1 MLKYR
6 YHTFFRGEKNMN
18 MFDEA
23 RSLRVMM
30 DMRKLSQKET
40 AKMLCVSQSY
50 IANKLR
56 LLSLDENVIKR
67 IENSS
72 LTERHARAL
81 LRLKGA
87 EEQMKALE
95 IITERSMTVAEA
107 EALVDLLREGEIPKI
122 IAKAP
127 ALKQL
132 DAFVDSLEGSVEALN
147 SKGIKAT
154 KTTSYYGNKMYITVC
169 IEEN

>member
-1 MLKYR
+1 MS
-6 YHTFFRGEKNMN
+6 

-23 RSLRVMM
+23 RSLKVMM

-40 AKMLCVSQSY
+40 AEMLGVSQSY

-56 LLSLDENVIKR
+56 LLKLDKR
-67 IENSS
+67 IARAVEASP

-81 LRLKGA
+81 LRLQGA
-87 EEQMKALE
+87 DEQMKALK
-95 IITERSMTVAEA
+95 IISERSMTVAEA
-107 EALVDLLREGEIPKI
+107 EALVDLIKEGEIPKMI
-122 IAKAP
+122 SRAP

-132 DAFVDSLEGSVEALN
+132 DAFLDSLAGSVEALN
-147 SKGIKAT
+147 AKGIKTT

>member
-1 MLKYR
+1 MS
-6 YHTFFRGEKNMN
+6 

-23 RSLRVMM
+23 RSLKVMM
-30 DMRKLSQKET
+30 DMRKLSQKEP
-40 AKMLCVSQSY
+40 AEMLGVSQSY

-56 LLSLDENVIKR
+56 LLKLDERVAKM
-67 IENSS
+67 IESS
-72 LTERHARAL
+72 PLTERHARAL

-87 EEQMKALE
+87 EEQMKALK

-107 EALVDLLREGEIPKI
+107 EALVDLIKEGEIPKMI
-122 IAKAP
+122 SRAP

-132 DAFVDSLEGSVEALN
+132 DAFLDSLAGSVEALN
-147 SKGIKAT
+147 AKGIKAT
-154 KTTSYYGNKMYITVC
+154 RTTSYYGNKMYITVC